1 MVSNLL
7 EKLFRISEIRDSKIL
22 QIVALCIFFIFI
34 ISFSLWINSIPWD
47 MICSPHITH
56 CDFYKSIL
64 IFDGFPDSYD
74 QSIFYIILLWVIF
87 LWLYSLYIWEYGI
100 VWWSL
105 FLLSLY
111 KWLYIYVFSAGNYDY
126 YDIVLV
132 LIFLFAHN
140 KLYWLRIWYVLLYV
154 LAATIKFH
162 PGWILGTY
170 FSALQTGLPLFPD
183 ISIPLW
189 SNIAIIT
196 QIVLCWMLLLR
207 KNTTFFLLAEIYFMS
222 FHFYSGILVEYRY
235 LLTTIPFMIVLFIL
249 PKDIPYKR
257 SYNIFSYIFILLL
270 FVGQSVAIMI
280 PGDQKL
286 TLEWNK
292 YGLYMFEANHQCIA
306 TYSIID
312 ATWAVTTT
320 SRTSKL
326 ARDRCDPYD
335 ALKRYQPLCSK
346 DGIERIAMTFD
357 HSINGEPF
365 YRIVDQRDICNLH
378 YAAFTRNSW
387 IKSEYDSPALIG
399 YPVRNFYDGR
409 IKTET
414 NMPIVD
420 GSLIRLPWLEHT
432 DRVSMSIVQKI
443 LLPFVGNIT
452 ILYWSIWIITLIIVL
467 TIHIK
472 RIVYLNKTHIKN
484 KDIDLLSQ

>member
-1 MVSNLL
+1 MISNLL
-7 EKLFRISEIRDSKIL
+7 EKLFRISEIKESKIL
-22 QIVALCIFFIFI
+22 QIAALCFFIIFI
-34 ISFSLWINSIPWD
+34 ISFNLWMNSVSWD
-47 MICSPHITH
+47 MICSPHIAH
-56 CDFYKSIL
+56 CDLYKSIL
-64 IFDGFPDSYD
+64 VFDGFPYSYD

-87 LWLYSLYIWEYGI
+87 LWLYSLYIWEYAI

-140 KLYWLRIWYVLLYV
+140 KLYWLRIWYVLLYF

-162 PGWILGTY
+162 PWWILGTY

-196 QIVLCWMLLLR
+196 QIALCWMLLLN
-207 KNTTFFLLAEIYFMS
+207 KNTKLFLLAEIYFMS

-235 LLTTIPFMIVLFIL
+235 LLTTIPLMMVLFIL
-249 PKDIPYKR
+249 PKTIPYTK
-257 SYNIFSYIFILLL
+257 SYNIFSYIFIFLL

-280 PGDQKL
+280 PWDQKL

-292 YGLYMFEANHQCIA
+292 YGLYMFKANHQCIT

-335 ALKRYQPLCSK
+335 AIKKYQPLCSK
-346 DGIERIAMTFD
+346 NWVERIAMTFD

-365 YRIVDQRDICNLH
+365 YRIVDERDICQLH
-378 YAAFTRNSW
+378 YTAFVRNSW
-387 IKSEYDSPALIG
+387 IKSESDNPLLIG
-399 YPVRNFYDGR
+399 YPVKNFYDGN

-414 NMPIVD
+414 NTPITD
-420 GSLIRLPWLEHT
+420 WSLIRLPWLEHT
-432 DRVSMSIVQKI
+432 DRVSMNTFQKM
-443 LLPFVGNIT
+443 LLPLVDHIT
-452 ILYWSIWIITLIIVL
+452 LLYWSIWAITLITVIIL
-467 TIHIK
+467 HIMS
-472 RIVYLNKTHIKN
+472 ISHLNSTHAKN
-484 KDIDLLSQ
+484 KNIDLLP